1 MAETARAGRR
11 PAAEAIAEAV
21 VRGFRAED
29 RRRGPGGPRQVFG
42 PMIESVPGAR
52 PEAHLG
58 YPSNDKGPK
67 ATPDRL
73 VPHRLGQ

>member
-1 MAETARAGRR
+1 MAETAKAGCS

-21 VRGFRAED
+21 MREF
-29 RRRGPGGPRQVFG
+29 GPRTADEAQEALRQVFG